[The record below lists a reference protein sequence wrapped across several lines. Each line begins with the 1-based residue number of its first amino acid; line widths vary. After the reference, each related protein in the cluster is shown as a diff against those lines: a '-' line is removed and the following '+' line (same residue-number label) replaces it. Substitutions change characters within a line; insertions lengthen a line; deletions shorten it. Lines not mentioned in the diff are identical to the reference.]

1 MKSSAT
7 KNLLSRFV
15 RPNLKADPSPE
26 FTLRVCEKITSQ
38 AIVAMRLSYHERAS
52 NFISIAAREQF
63 GSL

>member
-1 MKSSAT
+1 MKLALSA
-7 KNLLSRFV
+7 L
-15 RPNLKADPSPE
+15 